1 MKIKERKKHRKALI
15 IPIVWSSIFQATPK
29 CVLTTC
35 MEIPIEEP
43 SEAVPRRSERQ
54 RQRPD
59 FYGIRV
65 NQCSEK
71 SSEPATIEEAPAC
84 SEISQK

>member
-1 MKIKERKKHRKALI
+1 
-15 IPIVWSSIFQATPK
+15 
-29 CVLTTC
+29 

-43 SEAVPRRSERQ
+43 SEAVPRRSEQQ
-54 RQRPD
+54 RQPLV

-71 SSEPATIEEAPAC
+71 SSEPATIEEATAC
-84 SEISQK
+84 SEKSQWMQAMETEMKITRTKCVGACAGKQLEASGCTK

>member
-1 MKIKERKKHRKALI
+1 MKIKERKKHREALI

-35 MEIPIEEP
+35 MEIEEP
-43 SEAVPRRSERQ
+43 SEAVPRTSERQ

-59 FYGIRV
+59 FYRIRV

-71 SSEPATIEEAPAC
+71 SSEPTTIEEAPSC